1 MKRRLA
7 VVLAAPAVL
16 LLTGCPIPQYMRE
29 QEPLPV
35 RSELLVSPNALARI
49 LGQPGTVVLHV
60 GRDRTSYDQGHVP
73 GARFLALSSIVTER
87 DGNPNELPATAA
99 LEEAFE
105 AVGVSDA
112 SRVVLYGDM
121 DGLAAARAFFTLDYL
136 GKENVALLNGGLAN
150 WRGDGRESRAVET
163 AAPTVQRGSFTPRPR
178 PEVLASAEY
187 VRDRLRDST
196 HLIVDARPPAEF
208 SGAEPGQ
215 GVTRPGHIPGARNVF
230 WRNTIVSETDP
241 ELRSRE
247 VLRALF
253 TLAGARTGIEVQRQQ
268 ELERQRER
276 ERARINGEPAPRRP
290 QTTAAPRGSTVV
302 VYCRTGVQASMLY
315 FVSRYLGYETKMYDG
330 SFVDWSRRGADFP
343 VER

>member
-1 MKRRLA
+1 
-7 VVLAAPAVL
+7 
-16 LLTGCPIPQYMRE
+16 
-29 QEPLPV
+29 
-35 RSELLVSPNALARI
+35 
-49 LGQPGTVVLHV
+49 VLHV
-60 GRDRTSYDQGHVP
+60 GRDRASYDQGHVP
-73 GARFLALSSIVTER
+73 GARFLALSSIVTESG
-87 DGNPNELPATAA
+87 GNANELPAVAA

-112 SRVVLYGDM
+112 SRVVLYGDL

-136 GKENVALLNGGLAN
+136 GKQNVGLLNGGLAA
-150 WRGDGRESRAVET
+150 WREGDRAVET
-163 AAPTVQRGSFTPRPR
+163 AVPTTQRGSFTPRPR

-208 SGAEPGQ
+208 SGATPGE
-215 GVTRPGHIPGARNVF
+215 GVTRPGHIPGAHNIF
-230 WRNTIVSETDP
+230 WRNTLVSETDP

-253 TLAGARTGIEVQRQQ
+253 TLAGARTGIEQQREQD
-268 ELERQRER
+268 LRRQRER
-276 ERARINGEPAPRRP
+276 ERARANGEPAPRR
-290 QTTAAPRGSTVV
+290 QQVTTAPRGSTVV

-330 SFVDWSRRGADFP
+330 SYVDWSRRGADFP